1 MNDASPIAPAWA
13 VLPTAMIALVI
24 IAGHMQA
31 MWEAGHRGLI
41 PPSRV
46 RIRTVNGFVMM
57 VATCL
62 TAYSFG
68 IVTPSRPEMFVL
80 AWSAVAGLLAIII
93 MLALIDVLNTARLS
107 LKEGREQRRRLR
119 DRLGAE
125 IGARLGVATEREP
138 GLRLPHDDPRR
149 P

>member
-1 MNDASPIAPAWA
+1 MTDAGPIAPAWA

-24 IAGHMQA
+24 VAGHMQA
-31 MWEAGHRGLI
+31 MWEAGRRGLV

-57 VATCL
+57 VTTCL
-62 TAYSFG
+62 AAYSFG
-68 IVTPSRPEMFVL
+68 IVTPGRPGMFLL

-93 MLALIDVLNTARLS
+93 LLALIDVLNTARLS

-119 DRLGAE
+119 ERLAEE
-125 IGARLGVATEREP
+125 IGARLGVAPEREP

-149 P
+149 R